1 MHLAF
6 YYVYSCEWLNQVV
19 GNKLIQNL
27 DWGLTK
33 PFKFQIPQIPSFG
46 EFKLTKLVLLI
57 ENDKCFQNLLPTLN
71 PHYPHYHNIG
81 TQLLHPMKSQLGLD
95 NVTTIQISSYN

>member
-57 ENDKCFQNLLPTLN
+57 ENDKCFQNLLPTS
-71 PHYPHYHNIG
+71 
-81 TQLLHPMKSQLGLD
+81 LLHSTLKTQSTLPSLPQYWYSIAPSHEKSIRLG
-95 NVTTIQISSYN
+95 